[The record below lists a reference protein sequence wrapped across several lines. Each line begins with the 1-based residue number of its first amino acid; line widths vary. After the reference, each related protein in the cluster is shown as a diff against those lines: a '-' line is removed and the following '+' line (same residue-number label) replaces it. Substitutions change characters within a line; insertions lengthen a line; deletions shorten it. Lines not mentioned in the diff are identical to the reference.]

1 MHRAFHTLLSLG
13 FWGMITIMM
22 IAKHDSLS
30 PKGARPRPYLTQLL
44 QAAIG

>member
-1 MHRAFHTLLSLG
+1 
-13 FWGMITIMM
+13 MITIMM